1 MYRLRNERQSKE
13 RWKMDEKINK
23 WLAAQKLGRDNK
35 ALKYGDKSGVGR
47 MSDEMI
53 KEVRRGMRDEY

>member
-1 MYRLRNERQSKE
+1 
-13 RWKMDEKINK
+13 MDEKINK